1 MAVTQQ
7 EEIGED
13 GVVKDQKFN
22 KMATRVGGPPRG
34 PPPATT
40 KPGGAPKGAPPGGR
54 RNSKAAPPVKGVK
67 GSKAAAGGAAAAS
80 NSKVPKAPPVA
91 HYICYVKGE
100 PFTSAASTDIPAGD
114 DLDLDAAADIANM
127 SAIVDGLGG
136 GDEPFMVDEA
146 PGGGDPRSDPGGLA
160 AALAAPAAQPD
171 QPRFFHPHLLAEA
184 VLLVLHL
191 NHQFLV

>member
-34 PPPATT
+34 PPPAMS

-54 RNSKAAPPVKGVK
+54 RQSKAAPPVKGVK
-67 GSKAAAGGAAAAS
+67 GGKAAGGGAAAAS
-80 NSKVPKAPPVA
+80 NSNVPKAPPVA
-91 HYICYVKGE
+91 HYICYIKGE
-100 PFTSAASTDIPAGD
+100 PFTAVVSAENPAGD

-160 AALAAPAAQPD
+160 AALAA
-171 QPRFFHPHLLAEA
+171 
-184 VLLVLHL
+184 
-191 NHQFLV
+191 